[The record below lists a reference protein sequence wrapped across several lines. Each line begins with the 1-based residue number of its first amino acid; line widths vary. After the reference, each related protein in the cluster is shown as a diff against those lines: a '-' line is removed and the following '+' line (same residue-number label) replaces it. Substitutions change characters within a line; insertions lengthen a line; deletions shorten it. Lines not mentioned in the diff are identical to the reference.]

1 MQAREDGMD
10 HRQFCDRFMAALQ
23 AGDRDALAGM
33 MHPDFRVEEAESLPY
48 GGVYHGVDGWMTLA
62 RAVTKTWKGFQIS
75 PIEFPGGSQD
85 RFLVRFRISGAS
97 RRTGKPFESTVL
109 ELWSFRED
117 RLIEIAPYYF
127 DTHAL
132 VMADTP

>member
-1 MQAREDGMD
+1 MD
-10 HRQFCDRFMAALQ
+10 YRDFCDRFMAALQ
-23 AGDRDALAGM
+23 AGDRDALAAM

-48 GGVYHGVDGWMTLA
+48 GGVYRGVDGWLTLA
-62 RAVTKTWKGFQIS
+62 RAVIRAWKEFEIR
-75 PIEFPGGSQD
+75 PIEFPGESQD
-85 RFLVRFRISGAS
+85 RFLVRFRISGRS
-97 RRTGKPFESTVL
+97 RKTEKPFETTVL
-109 ELWSFRED
+109 ELWSFHEG